1 MTASARWGVLFSR
14 LRWARTMQ
22 RVPHS
27 AMRPG
32 KGGGVLVGQV
42 AALAQNALFQGV
54 GVRAG
59 AKPLH
64 IVVAL
69 QHQQIHAG
77 EGGGR
82 RFRHKAGVGEDAHGG
97 VAAVHA
103 VVHAF
108 PRVVAG
114 GKYRHLCR
122 AHGKAAAREYE
133 TQAAVQLGQTG
144 TEVEG
149 RAAGGVQRDGVVL
162 QEGGKARRVVRVLV
176 ADENGGQVV
185 PASGPAGPETA

>member
-1 MTASARWGVLFSR
+1 M
-14 LRWARTMQ
+14 
-22 RVPHS
+22 
-27 AMRPG
+27 
-32 KGGGVLVGQV
+32 
-42 AALAQNALFQGV
+42 
-54 GVRAG
+54 
-59 AKPLH
+59 
-64 IVVAL
+64 
-69 QHQQIHAG
+69 
-77 EGGGR
+77 
-82 RFRHKAGVGEDAHGG
+82 
-97 VAAVHA
+97 
-103 VVHAF
+103 
-108 PRVVAG
+108 AG

-185 PASGPAGPETA
+185 RRQAQQGQRLLDAAGRDAGIHQQVGAIGGDQQAVALGAAGQCM